1 MKVKLFA
8 FCIIF
13 FQCLTFLN
21 AQTNIDL
28 PKPKTTGGM
37 PLMEALSKRQSLR
50 DFDSKKELSLQMLS
64 DLLWAANGINRPESG
79 KRTAPSAVNWQQI
92 EIFVALKS
100 GVYFFNHKTQ
110 GLELIES
117 GDFRKDMGKQN
128 FVGDASAVL
137 IFVSNHDKM
146 DSANEKALEFYSN
159 TDCGNVSQNVY
170 LFCASENLATV
181 VLGMIDRDKITKILK
196 LKETQKI
203 ILTQPVG
210 YSKEK

>member
-1 MKVKLFA
+1 MIKKITNILILF
-8 FCIIF
+8 FWT
-13 FQCLTFLN
+13 QLTIN
-21 AQTNIDL
+21 AQTSIDL

-79 KRTAPSAVNWQQI
+79 KRTAPSAVNWQEI

-110 GLELIES
+110 DLELIES
-117 GDFRKDMGKQN
+117 GDFRADMGKQS
-128 FVGDASAVL
+128 FVGEASVVF

-146 DSANEKALEFYSN
+146 EGANEKALEFYSN
-159 TDCGNVSQNVY
+159 TDCGNVSQNIY
-170 LFCASENLATV
+170 LFCASEGLATV
-181 VLGMIDRDKITKILK
+181 VLGMIDREKIAKILK
-196 LKETQKI
+196 LKDTQKI

-210 YSKEK
+210 FSKEK

>member
-1 MKVKLFA
+1 MKNKHFAIYLFV
-8 FCIIF
+8 FFSQISIF
-13 FQCLTFLN
+13 

-50 DFDSKKELSLQMLS
+50 DFDSKKELGLQMLS

-79 KRTAPSAVNWQQI
+79 KRTAPTAVNWQQI

-100 GVYFFNHKTQ
+100 GVYFYNHKTH
-110 GLELIES
+110 GLELVEN
-117 GDFRKDMGKQN
+117 GDFRKDMGKQG
-128 FVGDASAVL
+128 FVGDASVVL

-146 DSANEKALEFYSN
+146 EGANEKALEFYSN

-170 LFCASENLATV
+170 LFCASEGLATV
-181 VLGMIDRDKITKILK
+181 VLGMIDREKITKILK
-196 LKETQKI
+196 LKNTQKI